1 MKYISFKVINL
12 NFSVNTKSKS
22 LNDITYEVSNYV
34 ENSKIING
42 LCTLFIKHTSASLV
56 IQENADPNV
65 LKDIIDFFDR
75 VVPESENYAHK
86 EEGPDDMPAHIK
98 SALTNTSINIPIK
111 EKKLDLGTWQGV
123 FIFEHRYKNN
133 DPGIRR
139 IISMTIVA

>member
-1 MKYISFKVINL
+1 M
-12 NFSVNTKSKS
+12 
-22 LNDITYEVSNYV
+22 
-34 ENSKIING
+34 
-42 LCTLFIKHTSASLV
+42 
-56 IQENADPNV
+56 
-65 LKDIIDFFDR
+65 
-75 VVPESENYAHK
+75 HK